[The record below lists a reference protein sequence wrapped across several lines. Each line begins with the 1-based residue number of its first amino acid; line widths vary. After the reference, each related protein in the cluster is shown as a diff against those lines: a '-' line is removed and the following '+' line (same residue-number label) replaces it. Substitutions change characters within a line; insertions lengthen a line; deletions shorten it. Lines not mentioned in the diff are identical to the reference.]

1 MKLALFRSTKDRDVF
16 GFTADPAGANLPAAL
31 GPWQQAGA
39 GSLGVGLDGLAT
51 FDPVI
56 TAVERDGFFCRG
68 RSGLTISA
76 APEIRN
82 IH

>member
-1 MKLALFRSTKDRDVF
+1 MKLALFRSTKDPDVF
-16 GFTADPAGANLPAAL
+16 GFTADPAGSNLPAAL
-31 GPWQQAGA
+31 GPWQQADA
-39 GSLGVGLDGLAT
+39 GSLGVGLEGLAM

-56 TAVERDGFFCRG
+56 QAVERDGFFLA

-76 APEIRN
+76 VPEIRN